1 MNQRTTISAFKTALQ
16 SVDFDS
22 RLIADGYSFTDFI
35 EQSAVV
41 QTVPL
46 AAFSSYPCTYR
57 NACVGVIFSGDRQ
70 HGAEWVHRHRALG
83 APLIFEVGE
92 KAIQPWSVG
101 PAEARADGRPFP
113 LDSLE
118 STFRSRRTIWNP
130 DALGRLKSASDAK
143 PNRQRDFYDTG
154 LLPVLEQFFQAK
166 LKDLLER
173 AFAETAECY
182 RAVHGEEPAVEFLFP
197 YLFRFV
203 TAKIFMDRA
212 DAQGWNGLNTPRQI
226 LDKAETH
233 SGSGLLNRLPAEF
246 LERRVLAKAW
256 DSISGMLHF
265 QNLSVPDLVGIYE
278 DLFIDDSTRRKL
290 GIHSTPFGL
299 ASYIVNCLPWQKIPI
314 DERVVLEGFSGHGV
328 FLAQAMERMRAD
340 LNPRLTPRQR
350 HQYFQNRLI
359 GVEKDPLAIE
369 VCRLLLTLSDYPND
383 NSWHLHHS
391 DAFDWPEWDAAL
403 KSASV
408 VLANPPYEPFP
419 AEERNRV
426 RAIKAQPPA
435 EFIRRVML
443 QPPAMLGLV
452 LPQSFLSSPFYQ
464 EANRQIA
471 QRYADVSIVELPKL
485 FKYADNETV
494 AVLASERRDSGKHV
508 SVRYAEVL
516 PSKVEEFLGDFIV
529 SAGRSEKL
537 ELSPTAKDFTLWI
550 PPKGAGFERLN
561 GLLTLASI
569 ATLHKGLNWKKRSDG
584 LSLTAPRSDVA
595 SDSKKPGFVKG
606 AEKRSGNLT
615 QFGLATLRYLS
626 LKDEDQDPRTRA
638 NHYPWNLA
646 KVVVNRLRFQRK
658 SPWRLASWADSEGLA
673 FSTQYIA
680 AWPSKDISEFAL
692 AAVLNSPLANAF
704 CFQRDLDRQNRVSTL
719 EQLPVPDLTLLNRSG
734 ALHRQS
740 KALQDN
746 LTRIPLFQ
754 NHGGDVVEAL
764 IRLDAAVL
772 EAYDLPARTQRQLL
786 NQFQGWKRPI
796 AVPFTGYFPDH
807 FKDAI
812 TLKDFVAIQYDWD
825 DETNER
831 RCDLIEKELSRK
843 GLDPEERVELEHLQH
858 LADLLVRLK
867 APYPLE
873 ELGSLVKELKA
884 KGKWKPST

>member
-1 MNQRTTISAFKTALQ
+1 MNQRSTIRSFKAALR

-22 RLIADGYSFTDFI
+22 LLIADGYSFTDFN
-35 EQSAVV
+35 ERSAVV

-46 AAFSSYPCTYR
+46 AAFASYPHTYR
-57 NACVGVIFSGDRQ
+57 NACVGVVFSDKRQ
-70 HGAEWVHRHRALG
+70 CGAEWVYRHRALG

-92 KAIQPWSVG
+92 RNIQPWSIG
-101 PAEARADGRPFP
+101 PTEARAIERPFRF
-113 LDSLE
+113 DSIE
-118 STFRSRRTIWNP
+118 STFRSHRAVWNP
-130 DALGRLKSASDAK
+130 GALGRLKSASDAK

-154 LLPVLEQFFQAK
+154 LLPVLERFFQAK

-173 AFAETAECY
+173 AFADTAECY
-182 RAVHGEEPAVEFLFP
+182 RSVHGKEPAVAFLFP

-212 DAQGWNGLNTPRQI
+212 DAQGWDGLNTPRKI
-226 LDKAETH
+226 LDKAEKH
-233 SGSGLLNRLPAEF
+233 SGSGLLERLPAEF

-256 DSISGMLHF
+256 ESISGMLHF

-290 GIHSTPFGL
+290 GIHSTPLGL
-299 ASYIVNCLPWQKIPI
+299 ASYIVNHLPWDRIPL
-314 DERVVLEGFSGHGV
+314 EQRVVLEGFSGHGI

-340 LNPRLTPRQR
+340 LDPKLTPRQR

-383 NSWHLHHS
+383 NSWQLHPN
-391 DAFDWPEWDAAL
+391 DVFDWPEWDTAM

-419 AEERNRV
+419 AEERKRV
-426 RAIKAQPPA
+426 HATKAQPPA
-435 EFIRRVML
+435 EFIHRVMR

-464 EANRQIA
+464 DANRQLA

-494 AVLASERRDSGKHV
+494 AVLASERRDAGKHV
-508 SVRYAEVL
+508 AIHYAEVL
-516 PSKVEEFLGDFIV
+516 PSKVEEFLSDFKV
-529 SAGRSEKL
+529 GAERSAKL
-537 ELSPTAKDFTLWI
+537 AAPSGAENFTLWI
-550 PPKGAGFERLN
+550 PPKE
-561 GLLTLASI
+561 SI
-569 ATLHKGLNWKKRSDG
+569 FLRTCGHQQLSSVATIRVGIQWNARTDG
-584 LSLTAPRSDVA
+584 KPRSTMRHDVVSNTPA
-595 SDSKKPGFVKG
+595 PGFRLG
-606 AEKRSGNLT
+606 AEKMAGNLS
-615 QFGLATLRYLS
+615 QFSLRVFRYLS
-626 LKDEDQDPRTRA
+626 LRKKDENPRTTA
-638 NHYPWNLA
+638 TTHPWGER
-646 KVVVNRLRFQRK
+646 KVVCNRLRFERK
-658 SPWRLASWADSEGLA
+658 SPWRLAAWADSRGLA
-673 FSTQYIA
+673 FSKQFFAI
-680 AWPSKDISEFAL
+680 WPDEGVSEFAL
-692 AAVLNSPLANAF
+692 AAILASPLANAYSF
-704 CFQRDLDRQNRVSTL
+704 ERDLDRDNHISTL
-719 EQLPVPDLTLLNRSG
+719 EGIPIPPTSMLDQSSQ
-734 ALHRQS
+734 LHRL
-740 KALQDN
+740 ATRLQELSASEDFSH
-746 LTRIPLFQ
+746 RKESEIS
-754 NHGGDVVEAL
+754 EIL

-772 EAYDLPARTQRQLL
+772 DAYDLPARVQRQLL
-786 NQFQGWKRPI
+786 NQFQGWRRPV

-812 TLKDFVAIQYDWD
+812 TLRDFVAIEYDWED
-825 DETNER
+825 KTNER
-831 RCDLIEKELSRK
+831 RCDLIEKELSRA
-843 GLDPEERVELEHLQH
+843 GLTPDERVELEHLQH

-873 ELGSLVKELKA
+873 ELDGLVAKLKD

>member
-1 MNQRTTISAFKTALQ
+1 MLQ

-22 RLIADGYSFTDFI
+22 RLIADGYSFTDFK

-57 NACVGVIFSGDRQ
+57 NACVGVIFSEDRRR
-70 HGAEWVHRHRALG
+70 GAEWVHRHRALG

-101 PAEARADGRPFP
+101 PSEARADGHPFP

-130 DALGRLKSASDAK
+130 DALGRLKLASDAK

-173 AFAETAECY
+173 AFADTAECY
-182 RAVHGEEPAVEFLFP
+182 RSVHGKEPAVEFLFP

-212 DAQGWNGLNTPRQI
+212 DAQGWSGLNTPRQI
-226 LDKAETH
+226 LNKAETH

-256 DSISGMLHF
+256 ESISATLHF

-290 GIHSTPFGL
+290 GIHSTPLGL
-299 ASYIVNCLPWQKIPI
+299 ASYIVNHLPWHTIPI
-314 DERVVLEGFSGHGV
+314 DQRVVLEGFSGHGI

-340 LNPRLTPRQR
+340 LDPKLTPRQR
-350 HQYFQNRLI
+350 HQYFQKRLI

-383 NSWHLHHS
+383 NSWQLHHN

-403 KSASV
+403 KTASV

-419 AEERNRV
+419 ADERKRV
-426 RAIKAQPPA
+426 RATKAQPPV
-435 EFIRRVML
+435 EFIHRVMR

-464 EANRQIA
+464 DANRQIA
-471 QRYADVSIVELPKL
+471 RRYADVSIVELPKL

-494 AVLASERRDSGKHV
+494 AVLASERRDLGKHV
-508 SVRYAEVL
+508 AIHYAEVL
-516 PSKVEEFLGDFIV
+516 PSKAKEFLGDFKV
-529 SAGRSEKL
+529 SSERTAKTAV
-537 ELSPTAKDFTLWI
+537 PTATQEFTLWI
-550 PPKGAGFERLN
+550 PPKTSVFERLS
-561 GLLTLASI
+561 GYPTLSSI
-569 ATLHKGLNWKKRSDG
+569 AEAHKGINWIPRKDG
-584 LSLTAPRSDVA
+584 KSRTEPRTDTA
-595 SDSKKPGFVKG
+595 SDIERRGFHRG
-606 AEKRSGNLT
+606 AEKMRGNLS
-615 QFGLATLRYLS
+615 QYQIRNFRFLS
-626 LKDEDQDPRTRA
+626 LLPQHQSPRDKA
-638 NHYPWNLA
+638 WQLA
-646 KVVVNRLRFQRK
+646 WDDRKVVCNAARFERK
-658 SPWRLASWADSEGLA
+658 SPWRLAAWADTEGLA
-673 FSTQYIA
+673 FTKQYFAI
-680 AWPSKDISEFAL
+680 WPLSGISEFAL
-692 AAVLNSPLANAF
+692 AAVLSSPFACAF
-704 CFQRDLDRQNRVSTL
+704 SFERDLGVDNHISTL
-719 EQLPVPDLTLLNRSG
+719 LALPIPKLEHLSASGLLHQHAKKLQSLLSPRDFAPQPSEQKIT
-734 ALHRQS
+734 
-740 KALQDN
+740 
-746 LTRIPLFQ
+746 
-754 NHGGDVVEAL
+754 EAL
-764 IRLDAAVL
+764 IRVDAAVF
-772 EAYDLPARTQRQLL
+772 EAYELTARIQRQLL
-786 NQFQGWKRPI
+786 NQLQGWRRPV

-873 ELGSLVKELKA
+873 ELGSLVAELKA